1 MRNVSLAH
9 YDALP
14 VDVLPIGTD
23 YPPDHLLAHHSHRRV
38 QLLYGATGIMQ
49 VETLDGSWTIPTNRA
64 VLIPAQ
70 VSHEVRM
77 LDVTTWSLYVEPTAV
92 PWWPTSCT
100 VIEVEPLLRELLREA
115 NDFDAGY
122 DTTGRDGT
130 VIQLILE
137 ELQRVTPLP
146 LSVTLPRHEPFR
158 SLCKSYLAQP
168 DVAVSNADWARI
180 SLMSTRNFDRRFRQ
194 ATGTSPSLWRTRAR
208 LLTSLTLLRR
218 QSVTHVA
225 GRLGYSSPASFTAA
239 FTRTFGVPPSTFQ
252 EEGTRA

>member
-1 MRNVSLAH
+1 MRNVPLAN

-23 YPPDHLLAHHSHRRV
+23 YPTDHLLAHHSHRRA

-49 VETLDGSWTIPTNRA
+49 VETIDGSWTIPTNRA
-64 VLIPAQ
+64 VLIPAET
-70 VSHEVRM
+70 SHEVRM
-77 LDVTTWSLYVEPTAV
+77 LDVTTWSLYIEPRAV

-122 DTTGRDGT
+122 DTAGRDGS
-130 VIQLILE
+130 VIHLILE

-146 LSVTLPRHEPFR
+146 LSVILPRTEPFR
-158 SLCKSYLAQP
+158 SLCTGYLAHP
-168 DVAVSNADWARI
+168 DVAVTNDDWARA
-180 SLMSTRNFDRRFRQ
+180 SLMSTRNFDRRFREV
-194 ATGTSPSLWRTRAR
+194 TGMSPSLWRTRAR

-218 QSVTHVA
+218 LPVTLVA

-239 FTRTFGVPPSTFQ
+239 FTRTFGVPPSRFL
-252 EEGTRA
+252 G